1 MSEQCVGVFRPQWDV
16 VERCQLPRNHKGHC
30 GPMAIAR
37 RTDPL
42 TSHLAAASITS
53 ERIRKSQAEVLQLL
67 ALGPSCDEGIAERA
81 LTYNVRQSPSGLRTR
96 RNELVDLGQV
106 IDSGERVRLRSGRM
120 SIVWGLAAQ
129 RVAV

>member
-16 VERCQLPRNHKGHC
+16 LERCQLPRNHKGRH
-30 GPMAIAR
+30 GPMAVAR

-53 ERIRKSQAEVLQLL
+53 ERIRKSQADVLRVLSS
-67 ALGPSCDEGIAERA
+67 GPMCDEQIADRA
-81 LTYNVRQSPSGLRTR
+81 RELGVKQSPSGLRTR
-96 RNELVDLGQV
+96 RAELVDLGQV

-120 SIVWGLAAQ
+120 SIVWGLATQ